1 MNSSNHTCMFN
12 NSLKNDSRDD
22 LLRDNGYSEEE
33 VSRNYMIAICVINVV
48 LCFTAIFGNSAV
60 LITIWKTSSLRSASN
75 ILLSSLAVSDLIVGL
90 IAQPLF
96 AAYMGNLRIV
106 NSFLYFSILSCMS
119 CTVSFFTITA
129 IGVGRLLTLQFHLRY
144 EAIVTPFRA
153 TLVVICIWAY
163 SGLFSISFW
172 LLNFNLVL
180 KVIAILIIC
189 TLLGNFAVYL
199 KIYLVV
205 RRHQRQIQQQQ
216 QPQGNN
222 VNILCVKRFMRS
234 ALNTFLVYILLL
246 CCYMPF
252 AVYLEVTSTGVGD
265 LSSAYI
271 TAITLLFL
279 NSSLNPL
286 FYSWRDCE
294 IRKVMKEMFF
304 RCF

>member
-1 MNSSNHTCMFN
+1 
-12 NSLKNDSRDD
+12 
-22 LLRDNGYSEEE
+22 
-33 VSRNYMIAICVINVV
+33 
-48 LCFTAIFGNSAV
+48 
-60 LITIWKTSSLRSASN
+60 
-75 ILLSSLAVSDLIVGL
+75 
-90 IAQPLF
+90 
-96 AAYMGNLRIV
+96 MGNLRII
-106 NSFLYFSILSCMS
+106 NSFLDFDIFSCMS

-129 IGVGRLLTLQFHLRY
+129 IGVDRLLALQFHLRY
-144 EAIVTPFRA
+144 EAIVTQFRA

-199 KIYLVV
+199 KIYLVG

-216 QPQGNN
+216 KPQGNN
-222 VNILCVKRFMRS
+222 VNILHVKRFMRS

-252 AVYLEVTSTGVGD
+252 SVYLEVTSTGARD
-265 LSSAYI
+265 LSSAKII
-271 TAITLLFL
+271 TITLLFL

-286 FYSWRDCE
+286 FTVGE
-294 IRKVMKEMFF
+294 IVRFVQS
-304 RCF
+304 